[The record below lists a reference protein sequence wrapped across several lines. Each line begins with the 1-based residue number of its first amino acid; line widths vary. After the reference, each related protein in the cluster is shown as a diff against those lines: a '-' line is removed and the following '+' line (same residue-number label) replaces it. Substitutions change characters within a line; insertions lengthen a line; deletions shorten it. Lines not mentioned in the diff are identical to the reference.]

1 MAMKAARRRAARDY
15 HHGDLKSALL
25 AEARAVLERAGPESI
40 SLRAVGRTL
49 GVSQTAPY
57 NHFTSKDHLLAT
69 LAKAGFHELEA
80 SQVAAAQSARS
91 ATEQIETLGRA
102 YVRFACHHPQ
112 LYRLM
117 FGAGV
122 ADWRAHPDVAEA
134 KKSSYS
140 PVQKALAAYLATMSD
155 NNPDAVETAAVAAWA
170 LAHGLSMLLID
181 GALDAPR
188 GADEGI
194 EPLVARVT
202 AWLVAGLEAKVKSH
216 ST

>member
-1 MAMKAARRRAARDY
+1 M
-15 HHGDLKSALL
+15 
-25 AEARAVLERAGPESI
+25 
-40 SLRAVGRTL
+40 
-49 GVSQTAPY
+49 
-57 NHFTSKDHLLAT
+57 
-69 LAKAGFHELEA
+69 
-80 SQVAAAQSARS
+80 
-91 ATEQIETLGRA
+91 
-102 YVRFACHHPQ
+102 RFACHHPQ

-134 KKSSYS
+134 KKASYS

-194 EPLVARVT
+194 EPLVAGVT